1 MKRILA
7 TTALVLILSG
17 GAAYAEMGTYEAQ
30 PTDINASQFIGQR
43 IYATDTMPATDTVE
57 AGAEKDWDDV
67 GEINELVLSRDGEVK
82 AVVLGVGGFLGM
94 GEKAVAVPM
103 DDVKFVRSGDGADD
117 FFLVVNTNKEELAA
131 APAFVAPDEKADQ
144 QAAANDAATT
154 ADTTTAADTTM
165 TAPADTTA
173 DATAAMDNNAAS
185 TDQSTTAAN
194 STAEQPADT
203 TTAMDSNTA
212 STDQTATAADSTAE
226 QPADTAAATDTNT
239 ATTNQTTT
247 ANDATTEQPADTT
260 TAMDDNAAATDD
272 TTTASTTNDGATQAM
287 TDDNRTLLT
296 RPEINREGYQSIETA
311 ELTAEDLQGA
321 AVYGPND
328 EDVGEI
334 NRIVLDDK
342 GQVERVV
349 LDVGGFLGMGE
360 RQIAVTMEELNIVKN
375 TAGDD
380 FRVYIDANEAALK
393 AQPEYK
399 G

>member
-67 GEINELVLSRDGEVK
+67 GEINELVLGRDGQVK

-117 FFLVVNTNKEELAA
+117 FFLVVNTNKEELTA

-173 DATAAMDNNAAS
+173 DATTADPAESTTAMDSSAAS
-185 TDQSTTAAN
+185 TDQSTTTAN
-194 STAEQPADT
+194 STVEQPADT
-203 TTAMDSNTA
+203 TTAMDN
-212 STDQTATAADSTAE
+212 
-226 QPADTAAATDTNT
+226 NT
-239 ATTNQTTT
+239 ATTNQTTA

-260 TAMDDNAAATDD
+260 AAMDDNAAATDD

-321 AVYGPND
+321 TVYGPND

-334 NRIVLDDK
+334 NRLIMDDN
-342 GQVERVV
+342 GQVARVV

-360 RQIAVTMEELNIVKN
+360 RQIAVTMKELNIVKN

>member
-43 IYATDTMPATDTVE
+43 IYATDTMPATDTVQ

-67 GEINELVLSRDGEVK
+67 GEINELVLGRDGQVK

-94 GEKAVAVPM
+94 GENAVAVPM

-117 FFLVVNTNKEELAA
+117 FFLVVNTNKEELTA

-173 DATAAMDNNAAS
+173 DATTADPAESTTAMDSSAAS
-185 TDQSTTAAN
+185 TDQSTTTAN
-194 STAEQPADT
+194 STVEQPADT
-203 TTAMDSNTA
+203 TTAMDN
-212 STDQTATAADSTAE
+212 
-226 QPADTAAATDTNT
+226 NT
-239 ATTNQTTT
+239 ATTNQTTA

-260 TAMDDNAAATDD
+260 AAMDDNAAATDD

-321 AVYGPND
+321 TVYGPND

-334 NRIVLDDK
+334 NRLIMDDN
-342 GQVERVV
+342 GQVARVV

-360 RQIAVTMEELNIVKN
+360 RQIAVTMKELNIVKN